1 MADFTVRA
9 DHIDVEQIMRQ
20 IRARIRDKRGADY
33 TEAEI
38 RELASV
44 KLDKF
49 LDPRAVRSNLLQHYR
64 SERQPAPLITPDE
77 AHPPL
82 WDFNPQT
89 VYASDRGAAGRI
101 LTIIRKILKPFS
113 KLLFHVDTLWD
124 VLTKQSVLNRQ
135 HTALFQRVHQRLIT
149 RDELDA
155 LNFEMFNN
163 LVVEITRL
171 GIENKNLRM
180 QVESFGTR
188 LDFDERR
195 ARALEGVVQYRP
207 GAPVA
212 RPPQPA
218 QPSQPSP
225 TSQPSEEGGDDDEA
239 TEGGDGRSAR
249 RRRRRRGRRRG
260 GEGGEQGPREQGG
273 REQGQREQGPRE
285 QHEREQGG
293 PESSSGSSASS
304 YAAPAAEAQSY
315 EQHEQHE
322 SHQQDEQAH
331 AIEQAHGGEPAG
343 EPHYHSY
350 AEPPVAHAPTEA
362 SAWQDAEPDQP
373 AADHQAL
380 DHQQPGQY
388 EPEQQVPESQVP
400 ESQAAPSWE
409 QPAPTPDAPASE
421 PHQPYE
427 PTPSDRPA
435 PQRIFDAPRRSDSD
449 SGEPGSSQS

>member
-20 IRARIRDKRGADY
+20 IRARIKDKRGADY

-82 WDFNPQT
+82 WDFNPTT
-89 VYASDRGAAGRI
+89 VYVSDRGAAGKI

-124 VLTKQSVLNRQ
+124 VLTKQSVINRQ
-135 HTALFQRVHQRLIT
+135 HTALFQRVHQRLMT

-212 RPPQPA
+212 RPQQPVL
-218 QPSQPSP
+218 PSS
-225 TSQPSEEGGDDDEA
+225 SEEGGDEDET
-239 TEGGDGRSAR
+239 TEGGETRSAR

-260 GEGGEQGPREQGG
+260 PGEGGEPREPQQHQPAQPG
-273 REQGQREQGPRE
+273 ESGQA
-285 QHEREQGG
+285 H
-293 PESSSGSSASS
+293 AS
-304 YAAPAAEAQSY
+304 
-315 EQHEQHE
+315 
-322 SHQQDEQAH
+322 DH
-331 AIEQAHGGEPAG
+331 AIEQTPGGEPAG

-350 AEPPVAHAPTEA
+350 AEPPVTPA
-362 SAWQDAEPDQP
+362 SELASEPAAEP
-373 AADHQAL
+373 
-380 DHQQPGQY
+380 Y
-388 EPEQQVPESQVP
+388 VPESPGEAAPHSHWTP
-400 ESQAAPSWE
+400 EAQEPEEQAARSWE
-409 QPAPTPDAPASE
+409 QPAAPPAPAAPDAVETPDAADAPASDAY
-421 PHQPYE
+421 QPYE

-435 PQRIFDAPRRSDSD
+435 PQRVFDTPRRSDSD